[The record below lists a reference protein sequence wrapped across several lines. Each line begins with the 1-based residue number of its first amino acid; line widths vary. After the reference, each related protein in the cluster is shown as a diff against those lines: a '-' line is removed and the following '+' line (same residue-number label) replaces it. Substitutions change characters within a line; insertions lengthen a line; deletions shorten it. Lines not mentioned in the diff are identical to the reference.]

1 MLDSRA
7 RKYFQPYFSR
17 LAQLLVRMGLT
28 PDVITISAFAVGLLG
43 AAALYFDLRTAAI
56 VLLWLSGLADVLDGT
71 VARMTGKSSAFGALM
86 DLIFDRI
93 VEMGYITVMAA
104 KMQEVR
110 MASILLL
117 CSIIFSFSVFL
128 ASGALISKKTEKAF
142 YYQPGLAERTETFL
156 VLSLA
161 MLLPQSTV
169 LIFNIFTAMIVF
181 TGIQRMAEVYGYLKK
196 LRG

>member
-1 MLDSRA
+1 LLDTGA
-7 RKYFQPYFSR
+7 RKFFQPYFTK
-17 LAQLLVRMGLT
+17 LARMLVWLGLT
-28 PDVITISAFAVGLLG
+28 PNAVTAAAFAMGLLG
-43 AAALYFDLRTAAI
+43 AAALYFDLREEAL

-71 VARMTGKSSAFGALM
+71 VARLTGRSSPFGALL

-104 KMQEVR
+104 RMPEAR
-110 MASILLL
+110 MASIFLL

-156 VLSLA
+156 VFSLA
-161 MLLPQSTV
+161 ILMPQSTA

-196 LRG
+196 LQG